1 MKINIPRML
10 SLSKHNPLILIFIL
24 CLFASCEKDSSKI
37 HDEAFVVDTHNDVLL
52 RSLMGRDILTDLP
65 ESHSDLPKFKK
76 GGMDLQVFAIW
87 VSPNEFG
94 EGDYYN
100 RANKMITQLEFLC
113 SRVPN
118 QWAIPFDYQ
127 DIIYNDQKGILSC
140 MIGVEG
146 GHAIEND
153 LEKLDALYD
162 RGMRYLGIT
171 WNNSTNWATSAKDE
185 TQKGD
190 SLLFIGLTNFGKKVI
205 NRCNKLGIMVD
216 VSHSGEQTFFDIIE
230 TTTKP
235 IIASHSSV
243 YNICPHFRNLKDN
256 QLMAIKENGGVV
268 FVNFYPG
275 YIDSTFEAK
284 AASVKESFKS
294 QLDSLAKLHDPD
306 GDEYWYK
313 ESQIMN
319 ADLIKVVPDVDAVI
333 DHIDYIAKLIGV
345 DHVGIGADW
354 DGVEILPSGIE
365 DITKMPIITKKL
377 LDRGYS
383 ERNVKKIL
391 GGNFKRVFKAVT
403 G

>member
-1 MKINIPRML
+1 MK
-10 SLSKHNPLILIFIL
+10 SHYFKFLILI
-24 CLFASCEKDSSKI
+24 LFLNQSCEKDVARI
-37 HDEAFVVDTHNDVLL
+37 HKDAFVVDTHNDVLL
-52 RSLMGRDILTDLP
+52 RSLTGRNILTDLP

-76 GGMDLQVFAIW
+76 GGVDCQVFSIW
-87 VSPNEFG
+87 VSPQEFSEG
-94 EGDYYN
+94 EYYN
-100 RANKMITQLEFLC
+100 RANQMISQLEYLC
-113 SRVPN
+113 SRIPD

-127 DIIYNDQKGILSC
+127 DLVYNDQHGIMSC

-153 LEKLDALYD
+153 LEKLNALYD
-162 RGMRYLGIT
+162 RGTRYLGIT
-171 WNNSTNWATSAKDE
+171 WNNSTDWATSAKDE
-185 TQKGD
+185 TLRGD
-190 SLLFIGLTNFGKKVI
+190 SLAFKGLTDFGEDVI
-205 NRCNKLGIMVD
+205 NRCNELGIMID
-216 VSHSGEQTFFDIIE
+216 ISHSGEQTFNDIIK

-243 YNICPHFRNLKDN
+243 YNICPHFRNLKDE
-256 QLMAIKENGGVV
+256 QLLAMKENGGVV

-275 YIDSTFEAK
+275 YIDSTFEVK

-319 ADLIKVVPDVDAVI
+319 ADLKKVVPDVDAVI

-365 DITKMPIITKKL
+365 NITKMPIITEKL
-377 LDRGYS
+377 LDRKYS
-383 ERNVKKIL
+383 ERDVKKIL
-391 GGNFKRVFKAVT
+391 GGNFKRVFKEVT
-403 G
+403 S

>member
-1 MKINIPRML
+1 
-10 SLSKHNPLILIFIL
+10 
-24 CLFASCEKDSSKI
+24 
-37 HDEAFVVDTHNDVLL
+37 L
-52 RSLMGRDILTDLP
+52 RSLTGRDILKDLP

-76 GGMDLQVFAIW
+76 GEVDCQVFSIW
-87 VSPNEFG
+87 VSPQEFSEG
-94 EGDYYN
+94 EYYN
-100 RANKMITQLEFLC
+100 RANQMISQLEYLC
-113 SRVPN
+113 SRVPD

-127 DIIYNDQKGILSC
+127 DLVYNDQHGIMSC

-146 GHAIEND
+146 GHAIENN
-153 LEKLDALYD
+153 LEKLNALYD
-162 RGMRYLGIT
+162 RGTRYLGIT
-171 WNNSTNWATSAKDE
+171 WNNSTDWATSAKDE
-185 TQKGD
+185 TLKGD
-190 SLLFIGLTNFGKKVI
+190 SLAFKGLTDFGEDVI
-205 NRCNKLGIMVD
+205 NRCNELGIMID
-216 VSHSGEQTFFDIIE
+216 ISHSGEQTFNDIIK

-243 YNICPHFRNLKDN
+243 YNICPHFRNLKDE
-256 QLMAIKENGGVV
+256 QLLAMKENGGVV

-275 YIDSTFEAK
+275 YIDSTFEVK

-319 ADLIKVVPDVDAVI
+319 ADLKKVVPDVDAVI

-365 DITKMPIITKKL
+365 NITKMPIITEKL
-377 LDRGYS
+377 LDRKYS
-383 ERNVKKIL
+383 ERDVKKIL
-391 GGNFKRVFKAVT
+391 GGNFKRVFKEVT
-403 G
+403 S